1 MGRPDQQH
9 VRAMRNLLTEARTE
23 NSRMVAA
30 AIGGHLFRITR
41 EAGKAPELAEAS
53 DIVRGASLDLLT
65 ALHRGKDVNGAR
77 RAALESVETLEAAL
91 PDPAQ
96 LTPITPRSADPH
108 PVSLGRKGIRGL
120 AARKLSAVL
129 PLWRI

>member
-1 MGRPDQQH
+1 MRRPEQQH
-9 VRAMRNLLTEARTE
+9 VRAMRNLLAEARPE

-41 EAGKAPELAEAS
+41 EAGKARELAEAS
-53 DIVRGASLDLLT
+53 DIVRDASLGLLT

-96 LTPITPRSADPH
+96 LTPITPRGSDTRPL
-108 PVSLGRKGIRGL
+108 SLGRTGIRSL
-120 AARKLSAVL
+120 AVRKLSAVL
-129 PLWRI
+129 PLWRS